1 MPYGADLWCT
11 KCVPA
16 FRRWRRACGLHS
28 RNSAWVSR
36 GAISEEMHAAPGV
49 LRAAFAMRYSL
60 PFSGTGMRMWTSR
73 ASDGKSIRYLGSV
86 CEIRSTFPQNDIR
99 GQDPGCEH
107 GVRSLSVAFVP
118 GIWKKYPEEVS
129 GVDIREKYPEE
140 VPGADIRERYPE
152 KVCGADIREKYP
164 EEVSGVDIREKYP
177 EEVSGVDIRNKYPE
191 AVSGV
196 DFREKYPVTVSRIG
210 IRDRL
215 PGFIFGDGYSRLTPG
230 IWLGICHPKCDML
243 PRIGK

>member
-1 MPYGADLWCT
+1 LQ
-11 KCVPA
+11 
-16 FRRWRRACGLHS
+16 S

-99 GQDPGCEH
+99 GQDPRCEH
-107 GVRSLSVAFVP
+107 GIRSLSVAVVP
-118 GIWKKYPEEVS
+118 GIRKKYPEEVSGVDIRGKYPEEVSGVGIREKYPEEVS
-129 GVDIREKYPEE
+129 GVDIREKYQEE
-140 VPGADIRERYPE
+140 VSR
-152 KVCGADIREKYP
+152 VDIREKYP
-164 EEVSGVDIREKYP
+164 EEVSGVDFREKYP